1 MSKNKQ
7 FSDGH
12 NNSKY
17 PDSCSSCGGR
27 TGMDHLRVTNE
38 EGTKTYHNNLIC
50 PPPSQRPHGEFEDKY
65 EWMNTGPK
73 KPPKNYPPKND
84 GPKKPPKNYPPAG
97 GVLPK
102 KPPKNYPPKNDWP
115 KKPPKDNPPAGGVLP
130 KKPKPKGPTP
140 VGATVSRNKK
150 QATGPYATS

>member
-7 FSDGH
+7 FSEGH

-17 PDSCSSCGGR
+17 PD
-27 TGMDHLRVTNE
+27 
-38 EGTKTYHNNLIC
+38 K
-50 PPPSQRPHGEFEDKY
+50 PHGEYGYTD
-65 EWMNTGPK
+65 WMKNGQISKQNFPK
-73 KPPKNYPPKND
+73 NPKGENYPPKND
-84 GPKKPPKNYPPAG
+84 G
-97 GVLPK
+97 
-102 KPPKNYPPKNDWP
+102 P